1 MNPMHIL
8 DGFLDASP
16 SLWMLRTLCLIAA
29 LLTGCWCLTRSLEHR
44 IQAQLQG
51 SRIEL
56 GEQLQDL
63 ERKITAI
70 LDELRRARA
79 ALSTCGPASVDNEL
93 SRSSDP
99 RRKAVQALRRT
110 VSDGDLDPIRASK
123 QRDQQAASTGD
134 PLIEPRRR
142 QSATEE
148 TTGKSDVAAM
158 GNGGARRA
166 SVRCGERLTA
176 TEGAGPMLSMHV
188 VSRGSNKKLSPAGT
202 SRPIACQQRH
212 LDQRGLQQPDRRT
225 DLASAITDY
234 REPDVF
240 KRKLHTTPSGRSTKD
255 SASSS
260 IQRPGSPGQRW
271 RPLVLHEQSWQNMRP
286 EIIARTCS
294 QPSSGRAP
302 DDNLGFGGNRILL
315 TPPTDAFAI
324 FALSTLAP
332 KVKTTKSVDSPPNT
346 PPVQVT
352 CRGLLTCG
360 DSSYHGT
367 LYPKGITRSRSTDDG
382 MLTSSESSLLDLQW

>member
-1 MNPMHIL
+1 MHIL
-8 DGFLDASP
+8 DVFLDASP
-16 SLWMLRTLCLIAA
+16 SLWVLWTLCLVAV
-29 LLTGCWCLTRSLEHR
+29 LLTGCWCFTWSLERR

-56 GEQLQDL
+56 RAQLQDL

-79 ALSTCGPASVDNEL
+79 ALGTCGPASVDNEL
-93 SRSSDP
+93 SRSTDP
-99 RRKAVQALRRT
+99 RRKAVQALRHA
-110 VSDGDLDPIRASK
+110 VSDGGLQAPCRASSDGDPTRASK

-134 PLIEPRRR
+134 PLIERR

-240 KRKLHTTPSGRSTKD
+240 KRKLHTTPSGRSTED

-286 EIIARTCS
+286 EIIARTS
-294 QPSSGRAP
+294 SLPLKPPS
-302 DDNLGFGGNRILL
+302 
-315 TPPTDAFAI
+315 DAFAT
-324 FALSTLAP
+324 FALSKLAP
-332 KVKTTKSVDSPPNT
+332 KVKTTKSVDSTLNT
-346 PPVQVT
+346 SPVQVT
-352 CRGLLTCG
+352 SRGLLPCG
-360 DSSYHGT
+360 DASSHHDGMLCPT
-367 LYPKGITRSRSTDDG
+367 GITRNCLTDDV
-382 MLTSSESSLLDLQW
+382 MLISSESSLLDLQW

>member
-1 MNPMHIL
+1 MHIL
-8 DGFLDASP
+8 DVFLDASP
-16 SLWMLRTLCLIAA
+16 SLWVLWTLCLVAA
-29 LLTGCWCLTRSLEHR
+29 LLTGCWCVTWSLERR

-56 GEQLQDL
+56 RAQLQDL

-79 ALSTCGPASVDNEL
+79 ALGTCGPASVDSEL

-166 SVRCGERLTA
+166 SVRCGEGLTA

-212 LDQRGLQQPDRRT
+212 LDQRGLQQPDRWT

-240 KRKLHTTPSGRSTKD
+240 KRKLHTTPSGRSTED

-286 EIIARTCS
+286 EIIARTS
-294 QPSSGRAP
+294 SLPLKPPS
-302 DDNLGFGGNRILL
+302 
-315 TPPTDAFAI
+315 DAFAT
-324 FALSTLAP
+324 FALSKLAP
-332 KVKTTKSVDSPPNT
+332 KVKTTKSVDSTLNT
-346 PPVQVT
+346 SPVQVT
-352 CRGLLTCG
+352 SRGLLPCG
-360 DSSYHGT
+360 DASSHHDGMLCPT
-367 LYPKGITRSRSTDDG
+367 GITRNCLTDDV